1 MRRRLIIVIIL
12 IFSIFSFWFLFK
24 EFTTAKQF
32 DGNLLKVDDGFV
44 VVRGTFVDSKQISL
58 SKDLTDLKIYI
69 DGETMIKRVAIK
81 IPNTTEMFVI
91 DSLPKEETVVD
102 LETMKND
109 FLNNTIGLTARI
121 KKTYF
126 NKKSFIACFLMV
138 FVFMLWTHQSFAST
152 NSNSLNTI
160 CDRKDTSTSNVPCA
174 YTVFSGDYQAWKA
187 TYSAYLE
194 GHGAFGGSGGRG
206 GMTLCL
212 SSSAGAWTG
221 SCQTVVNS
229 NGEGN
234 VGDGGRNFNGSID
247 IKDDRT
253 VPYGWLNI
261 FMYANDA
268 TWNPLGFTVEGR
280 KADVS

>member
-121 KKTYF
+121 KKTYL
-126 NKKSFIACFLMV
+126 NKYMTEEI
-138 FVFMLWTHQSFAST
+138 TYRT
-152 NSNSLNTI
+152 PI
-160 CDRKDTSTSNVPCA
+160 
-174 YTVFSGDYQAWKA
+174 FSQP
-187 TYSAYLE
+187 
-194 GHGAFGGSGGRG
+194 R
-206 GMTLCL
+206 
-212 SSSAGAWTG
+212 
-221 SCQTVVNS
+221 
-229 NGEGN
+229 
-234 VGDGGRNFNGSID
+234 
-247 IKDDRT
+247 
-253 VPYGWLNI
+253 P
-261 FMYANDA
+261 
-268 TWNPLGFTVEGR
+268 
-280 KADVS
+280 